1 MYSDRDKPY
10 LKLQPLKV
18 EVLLKDPQILIF
30 HDVVETEEIVELKR
44 KAKSQVEVAMNHL
57 LKMR

>member
-44 KAKSQVEVAMNHL
+44 KAKSQVEVAINHL
-57 LKMR
+57 LKMH

>member
-30 HDVVETEEIVELKR
+30 HDVVETEEIMELKR
-44 KAKSQVEVAMNHL
+44 KAKSQVEVAINHL
-57 LKMR
+57 LKMH

>member
-57 LKMR
+57 L